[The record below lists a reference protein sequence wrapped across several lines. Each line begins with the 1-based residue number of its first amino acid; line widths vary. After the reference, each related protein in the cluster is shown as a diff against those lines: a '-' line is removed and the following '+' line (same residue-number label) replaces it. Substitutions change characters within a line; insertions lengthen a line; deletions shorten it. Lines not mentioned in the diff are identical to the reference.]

1 MGIVDILEIKPM
13 FEEIKKELHKVV
25 VGQEEAIDLIL
36 MSLLANRHTLLE
48 DVPGTG
54 KTLLAKTLAKT
65 LDCSFQRVQ
74 FTPDLLP
81 TDVIGSTIY
90 RQSEERFSFN
100 EGPIFTNILLA
111 DEINRATPRTQSSLL
126 EAMEERQVT
135 IDRQSHELKQP
146 FFVLAT
152 QNPLESQGTF
162 PLPEA
167 QLDRFFIKINLGYP
181 TKKEAKDILT
191 RFKTAD
197 PLSLVQ
203 PVVSQERLTKAQQV
217 FAEGYV
223 ADSVYEYII
232 TLTEATREHAAIDI
246 GLSPRGMQNLL
257 RASLSYAVLRGR
269 DYVTP
274 DDVKAVFR
282 PVVNHRLNY
291 HPTVH
296 GNVASVIDDI
306 LQKVDAPTEMKGK
319 TEV

>member
-1 MGIVDILEIKPM
+1 MDILEIKPM
-13 FEEIKKELHKVV
+13 FAEIKKELHKVI
-25 VGQEEAIDLIL
+25 VGQDEAIDLIL

-54 KTLLAKTLAKT
+54 KTLLAKSLAKT
-65 LDCSFQRVQ
+65 LDCAFQRIQ

-81 TDVIGSTIY
+81 TDVIGSTMY
-90 RQSEERFSFN
+90 RQSEERFEFN
-100 EGPIFTNILLA
+100 EGPLFTNILLA

-135 IDRQSHELKQP
+135 VDRQSHALQQP

-181 TKKEAKDILT
+181 TAKEAKDILT

-197 PLSLVQ
+197 PLSLIH
-203 PVVSQERLTKAQQV
+203 PVVSHERLIEAQQV
-217 FAEGYV
+217 FSEGYV
-223 ADSVYEYII
+223 DDSVYEYII
-232 TLTEATREHAAIDI
+232 ALTQATREHDAIDI

-257 RASLSYAVLRGR
+257 RASLAYAVLKGR

-274 DDVKAVFR
+274 DDVKAAFH
-282 PVVNHRLNY
+282 PIVNHRLSY
-291 HPTVH
+291 HPTVN
-296 GNVASVIDDI
+296 GKTKTVIEDL
-306 LQKVDAPTEMKGK
+306 LQKVSAPTEVKGK